1 VTDDE
6 KKPLSWSTDVSEGY
20 LRSGLAAVVSFAA
33 VSSAVL
39 AFSGGLRPFVEW
51 APPVLL
57 PLLVFLPFLEDS
69 RTLFIITILL
79 ALPVVTLM
87 VMSRARLFIAA
98 SCMIATEASFVFF
111 DAVRVTGVLHGTTWF
126 HFEGARTPHWSVQL
140 TLLVLAGLLY
150 YLDHRRRLNS

>member
-1 VTDDE
+1 MTDDE
-6 KKPLSWSTDVSEGY
+6 KKPLSWSTGLPERY
-20 LRSGLAAVVSFAA
+20 LGSGLAAVVSFAA
-33 VSSAVL
+33 VTSAVL

-57 PLLVFLPFLEDS
+57 PLLVFLPFLEDP

-79 ALPVVTLM
+79 TLPVVTLI

-98 SCMIATEASFVFF
+98 SCMIGTEASFAFF
-111 DAVRVTGVLHGTTWF
+111 DAVRVTSVLQGTTWF
-126 HFEGARTPHWSVQL
+126 NFEGARTPHWSVQL
-140 TLLVLAGLLY
+140 ALLVLAGFFY